1 MWCVVYG
8 RVLEC
13 HAVCKHR
20 PKSREPHCISKSS
33 TTRLRSPARQQTTQA
48 GQNFVN
54 LPRRAAKSS
63 VKKLTLGA
71 FPYSKGLLKRIL
83 FIESLSMPFKQVKA
97 KGNQQALE
105 YKQIRDPVLK
115 KWRAAEYRGELPSSF
130 PPPVIVLGFPNSG
143 TRLITNVLRSGGV
156 DMGSRT
162 NADKE
167 DAICFAPLF
176 EKYLHEDFAYH
187 RVILR
192 QSGSGIDE
200 QVFARELG
208 AAMCLHFNGK
218 ATSHPNYHPPRSLAG
233 DGTPPEASVWGWKN
247 CCRWMWLMPLLDE
260 LIPSCTFVHV
270 VRNGLERQVSKG
282 SPDSI
287 HGQYDALKQKVIKEQ
302 AIKSTQSDV
311 QATGTVIQA
320 LQVDEFQMMRQ
331 AKVKCDVD
339 PDRVLLGT
347 EEVPE
352 GMEGVLLW
360 AKMNTL
366 VADYGMHQQSLS
378 A

>member
-1 MWCVVYG
+1 
-8 RVLEC
+8 
-13 HAVCKHR
+13 
-20 PKSREPHCISKSS
+20 
-33 TTRLRSPARQQTTQA
+33 
-48 GQNFVN
+48 
-54 LPRRAAKSS
+54 
-63 VKKLTLGA
+63 
-71 FPYSKGLLKRIL
+71 
-83 FIESLSMPFKQVKA
+83 MPFKQVKA

-208 AAMCLHFNGK
+208 AAMCLHFNGNRLSLHSLTVACVDLFFCK
-218 ATSHPNYHPPRSLAG
+218 CLDLSDSTSDCL
-233 DGTPPEASVWGWKN
+233 
-247 CCRWMWLMPLLDE
+247 
-260 LIPSCTFVHV
+260 
-270 VRNGLERQVSKG
+270 
-282 SPDSI
+282 
-287 HGQYDALKQKVIKEQ
+287 
-302 AIKSTQSDV
+302 
-311 QATGTVIQA
+311 
-320 LQVDEFQMMRQ
+320 MMR
-331 AKVKCDVD
+331 
-339 PDRVLLGT
+339 
-347 EEVPE
+347 E
-352 GMEGVLLW
+352 
-360 AKMNTL
+360 
-366 VADYGMHQQSLS
+366 
-378 A
+378 